1 MKGVEVLFVALL
13 CLLYGAKATREVSYT
28 KTWKTAQTNSK
39 LGLTSDDWW
48 TQGVFY
54 QIYPRSFKDS
64 DNDGNGDLQGII
76 EKLDYLRESGI
87 DAIWLSPIFKSPQ
100 VDNGY
105 DISDYR
111 EVDELYGSREDLRQ
125 LVEAAHQRDLK
136 VILDFVPNHT
146 SDKHIWFE
154 ASVYGIS
161 PYHDY
166 YVWANATYIE
176 GVRTPPTN
184 WLSNFRGSAWQ
195 WNELRQQYY
204 LHQFST
210 AQPDLNYRNPLVVQE
225 MKDVLSYWL
234 NFGIDGFRIDA
245 VPFLFEDELLRNEP
259 PSGDSGLDPEDASTL
274 SHLYTQNLNE
284 TYEMIYEW
292 RQLLDD
298 FTARNGT
305 YSRIMMTEVY
315 ASPEQTRGYCG
326 VEGSRAGA
334 HFTFNFITFI
344 ENTQKGFDGKDLA
357 ESIAA
362 WLIGIPSCS
371 SNWVLGNHD
380 QTRVATRLG
389 PENVDALNILASIL
403 PGARITYQGEEIG
416 QENGE
421 VTCEQGYDPQ
431 AIKDCSTYQQTSRD
445 FERTP
450 FQWSSG
456 VQAGFNE
463 GHTPWLPVS
472 EKYVQTNLERQSDAK
487 EIKTHYKIYTTMLRL
502 KTLFADGAEESTTWG
517 STNDGKVFYLKRS
530 TDVVNYGLLINLAD
544 TDETIITPAVF
555 KESDLVVE
563 LSGADSPYDNG
574 DVFDISQPLRPNE
587 VVVFRITPLA

>member
-1 MKGVEVLFVALL
+1 MDF
-13 CLLYGAKATREVSYT
+13 
-28 KTWKTAQTNSK
+28 
-39 LGLTSDDWW
+39 LTLNH
-48 TQGVFY
+48 F
-54 QIYPRSFKDS
+54 P
-64 DNDGNGDLQGII
+64 
-76 EKLDYLRESGI
+76 
-87 DAIWLSPIFKSPQ
+87 SPLKFP
-100 VDNGY
+100 
-105 DISDYR
+105 
-111 EVDELYGSREDLRQ
+111 DELYGSREDLRQ

-487 EIKTHYKIYTTMLRL
+487 QIKTHYKIYTTMLRL

-574 DVFDISQPLRPNE
+574 IKGQFKREPKDHMGSSSGQNLTVNPSTDLLVTAQYAPVSEVVYERTKCDDPEQSKLMPQGNKEISNEDADRMVENDPRIVLRPLNAAMNE
-587 VVVFRITPLA
+587 EV